1 MTFLSY
7 NVVRENKKHIERK
20 IIMTQLNLTLDANK
34 LTDAILNCDLDQV
47 MKSTLVT
54 VLNAYMESERDQ

>member
-1 MTFLSY
+1 
-7 NVVRENKKHIERK
+7 
-20 IIMTQLNLTLDANK
+20 MTQLNLTLDTDK

-47 MKSTLVT
+47 MKSTFVT

>member
-1 MTFLSY
+1 
-7 NVVRENKKHIERK
+7 
-20 IIMTQLNLTLDANK
+20 MTQLNLTLDANK